1 MEDSTPRHFPSV
13 QDALNKA
20 LFVAASHSNPDDRDH
35 DVSLIRQ
42 LLDIG
47 ADPNYVDPNACQ
59 SPLIE
64 VLSEAGVHAVVSV
77 LLDHGASPHATSENG
92 TPAIELALRNFDIDV
107 IDLLSQHGAN
117 LHISDL
123 ERFVDPHETDTPFLG
138 SFCHCVD
145 IIARD
150 NPGIDLCTPE
160 MFQYLKWIAEAERE
174 WDPDDDSVDFDAV
187 KRLVQNHERLRQ
199 FAQFLSPNT
208 IEVETGLHQLGMEG
222 QEDSIAEGP
231 QPCSICHHH
240 SLKIRFD
247 PCGHSACFQC
257 SENLRERGNLCHV
270 CRQPISRM
278 QRLFLS

>member
-1 MEDSTPRHFPSV
+1 
-13 QDALNKA
+13 
-20 LFVAASHSNPDDRDH
+20 
-35 DVSLIRQ
+35 
-42 LLDIG
+42 
-47 ADPNYVDPNACQ
+47 
-59 SPLIE
+59 
-64 VLSEAGVHAVVSV
+64 VLSEAGVDNVVEV
-77 LLDHGASPHATSENG
+77 LLDHGANANATKSDG
-92 TPAIELALRNFDIDV
+92 TRAIELALRNWDIDV
-107 IDLLSQHGAN
+107 IDSLSQRGAN
-117 LHISDL
+117 LDISDL
-123 ERFVDPHETDTPFLG
+123 EVFIDPPHTDTPFIG
-138 SFCHCVD
+138 YFCDCVN
-145 IIARD
+145 IIVRD
-150 NPGIDLCTPE
+150 NPGVDLCTPE
-160 MFQYLKWIAEAERE
+160 MFQYLKWMAEAERE